1 MRRAVLLATR
11 GVGATIFAT
20 TVLIGGAAASTGP
33 EVCSPGDQ
41 PACLTISDTDD
52 VSRSTESTSR
62 YGTFSFSVRNGGFTR
77 LHSTLALKLVDVV
90 SGEEQLEAE
99 QPSTAAF
106 NGPLPSGCTAPAT
119 DELFCELPAVRAGE
133 TIQFGPAVVRTST
146 TEGADATRVLATLAR
161 APKPDEPE
169 SQAETL
175 LNSSEDMVYGAVGDN
190 SSSIVFAGV
199 STVLETATDDVQSSV
214 FPINV
219 PEGFEG
225 FLLTSIKEFDPSD
238 EEYFCATET
247 GCFGQSVETTAPG
260 IFSAGNPVELLVTM
274 DRSVLPKGIT
284 ARNLKVTH
292 RHDDGSVVVITRNCS
307 GAIGT
312 VPPLSKLPCRR
323 VSLDSETQTV
333 TIDVWDLEQGDW
345 GFS

>member
-1 MRRAVLLATR
+1 VRRALRLATR
-11 GVGATIFAT
+11 GVGATILAT
-20 TVLIGGAAASTGP
+20 TVLIGAAAASTGP
-33 EVCSPGDQ
+33 EVCSAGDQ

-52 VSRSTESTSR
+52 VARSTESTSR
-62 YGTFSFSVRNGGFTR
+62 YGTFSFAVRNGGGIR

-90 SGEEQLEAE
+90 SGEESLDAE
-99 QPSTAAF
+99 QPSTAVF
-106 NGPLPSGCTAPAT
+106 NSPLPAGCSSPAP
-119 DELFCELPAVRAGE
+119 DELFCELPVVKAGE

-146 TEGADATRVLATLAR
+146 TGDADATRVLATLAR

-169 SQAETL
+169 SQPETL
-175 LNSSEDMVYGAVGDN
+175 LTSSEDLVYGAVGDN
-190 SSSIVFAGV
+190 SSSIVFAGA

-219 PEGFEG
+219 PQSFEG

-238 EEYFCATET
+238 EEYFCLTET

-260 IFSAGNPVELLVTM
+260 IFSSGNPVELLVTLQ
-274 DRSVLPKGIT
+274 RSAVPKGIT

-292 RHDDGSVVVITRNCS
+292 RHDDGSVVVITRNCA

-323 VSLDSETQTV
+323 VSLDTETQTI